1 MKPIKREDNAP
12 ERIWIIPYSVDEW
25 YYESD
30 MYTGSIEYILTSVT
44 DERMR
49 EFRDKLQEAEF
60 RLKNWLAVRAEELYY
75 TRQDATKHIRAAW
88 HEYQQ
93 FINDIPDVIKGQ
105 EE

>member
-1 MKPIKREDNAP
+1 MTDKDNAP

-49 EFRDKLQEAEF
+49 ELRDNAKRLFKDNIKMRDELQKAKVVIFELRELAHDLEE
-60 RLKNWLAVRAEELYY
+60 RLNE
-75 TRQDATKHIRAAW
+75 
-88 HEYQQ
+88 
-93 FINDIPDVIKGQ
+93 
-105 EE
+105 